1 MGLRD
6 VIARVALGAPVPVF
20 AVSGAGAREEVA
32 GLRLSPRIELVD
44 TPAAASILLV
54 AGFVPSKL
62 SAALAAVH
70 DAMPEPRCTVHWPLG
85 ADQGQ
90 LPTAPHAVLVGPDQ
104 QAVEVLTHALRA
116 LLTGT
121 RPSEP
126 AIQPDLDPNPWRGLG
141 PYGQGGSGMTGGTP
155 YGRPLAE
162 LAPDRDGLRLDLLPL
177 RIGPFFPRFAAGL
190 TLEVTMAGD
199 IVVEAGAADSPF
211 VAETPTFTARPGLQP
226 FLRALSEPVPLAE
239 LELARAREH
248 LHWASAALIS
258 QGLPALAARVLRL
271 AMRLTPGDASAVDS
285 LAGRLRHLRV
295 PQWSS
300 SGVGPIGRELLVGL
314 GAGPVARAA
323 GLADDARADDPS
335 YVTIGFEPIVTHGS
349 DAGTRWQLRLA
360 EAAQSLNLAVRAG
373 ERRIRPV
380 GRIESPRGR
389 LEVGS
394 APFDRLRPLLP
405 AILSELEWGDAVT
418 TLVSLDLDPEEAGAV
433 SSSTLRMEAA

>member
-1 MGLRD
+1 MGVRD
-6 VIARVALGAPVPVF
+6 MIARVAVGAPVPVF
-20 AVSGAGAREEVA
+20 AASGAGAREEVA
-32 GLRLSPRIELVD
+32 GLRLSPRIDLVD
-44 TPAAASILLV
+44 TPAAANILLV
-54 AGFVPSKL
+54 AGFVPAKL
-62 SAALAAVH
+62 SAPLAAVH

-90 LPTAPHAVLVGPDQ
+90 LPTAPHAMLVGHGEH
-104 QAVEVLTHALRA
+104 AAEVVARALRA
-116 LLTGT
+116 LLIGG

-126 AIQPDLDPNPWRGLG
+126 ALQPNVDPNPWHGVG

-190 TLEVTMAGD
+190 TLDVTMAGD
-199 IVVEAGAADSPF
+199 IVVAADAADTPF
-211 VAETPTFTARPGLQP
+211 IAETPMFSTRRGLQP
-226 FLRALSEPVPLAE
+226 FMRALSEPVSVAE

-248 LHWASAALIS
+248 LLWASGALIN

-300 SGVGPIGRELLVGL
+300 AGVGLIGRELLAGL

-323 GLADDARADDPS
+323 GLAEDARSDDPS
-335 YVTIGFEPIVTHGS
+335 YATIGFEPIVAYVS
-349 DAGTRWQLRLA
+349 DAEARWRLRLA
-360 EAAQSLNLAVRAG
+360 EAAQSLNLAARAG
-373 ERRIRPV
+373 ERRIQPV

-405 AILSELEWGDAVT
+405 AILSDMEWGDAVT
-418 TLVSLDLDPEEAGAV
+418 MLISLDLDPEEAGLAR
-433 SSSTLRMEAA
+433 SSTRRAEAA